1 MSALM
6 DDDSRP
12 DSLNRPGESNAQ
24 RYDRNWQDILQE
36 LRVTQTGN
44 QILTGFLLALAFQNR
59 FTALD
64 TLGIVIYL
72 VLVGLA
78 CAATLL
84 ALAPVSLHRWLFQ
97 RHAKK
102 EAVLIANR
110 ILRVTLIAVAL
121 LIVGVA
127 LFLFYFVLSLTAG
140 IIAAAL
146 VALLIIGLWVMLPID
161 VLRREA
167 AAGR

>member
-1 MSALM
+1 MSEDA
-6 DDDSRP
+6 RP
-12 DSLNRPGESNAQ
+12 DSLNRPGESDAQ

-44 QILTGFLLALAFQNR
+44 QILTGFLLALAFQQR
-59 FTALD
+59 FTQLPPFGV
-64 TLGIVIYL
+64 TVYL

-102 EAVLIANR
+102 EAVLIGSR
-110 ILRVTLIAVAL
+110 ILRVTLVAIAL

-127 LFLFYFVLSLTAG
+127 LFLFYFVVSLAAG
-140 IIAAAL
+140 IIAAA
-146 VALLIIGLWVMLPID
+146 VAAAMIIVLWVLLPVD
-161 VLRREA
+161 VLRRD
-167 AAGR
+167 AAGRAA

>member
-1 MSALM
+1 MS
-6 DDDSRP
+6 DSQP
-12 DSLNRPGESNAQ
+12 DSLNRPGESDAQ

-44 QILTGFLLALAFQNR
+44 QILTGFLLALAFQQR
-59 FTALD
+59 FSELRP
-64 TLGIVIYL
+64 LGIVIYL

-78 CAATLL
+78 CTATLL

-110 ILRVTLIAVAL
+110 ILRVTLIAVAV

-127 LFLFYFVLSLTAG
+127 LFLFYFVLSLGAG
-140 IIAAAL
+140 IIAAAVTGVML
-146 VALLIIGLWVMLPID
+146 IGLWVVLPLD
-161 VLRREA
+161 VLRRERL
-167 AAGR
+167 AGR